1 MLAKIL
7 DQTGSM
13 TFEGHEEK
21 GPYHAPFPQDKKGD
35 VCGQNVFFVRTL
47 RTHEFSLTQ
56 MF

>member
-21 GPYHAPFPQDKKGD
+21 GPCNAPFPHDKKGD
-35 VCGQNVFFVRTL
+35 VCGQNLFL
-47 RTHEFSLTQ
+47 LEP
-56 MF
+56 

>member
-21 GPYHAPFPQDKKGD
+21 GPCHAPFPQDKKGD
-35 VCGQNVFFVRTL
+35 VCGQNVFL
-47 RTHEFSLTQ
+47 LEP
-56 MF
+56 